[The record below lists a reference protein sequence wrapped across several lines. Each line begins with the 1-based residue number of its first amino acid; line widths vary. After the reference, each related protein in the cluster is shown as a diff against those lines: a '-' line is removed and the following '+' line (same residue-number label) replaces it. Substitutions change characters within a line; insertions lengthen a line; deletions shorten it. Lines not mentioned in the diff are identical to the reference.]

1 MDTSSKKY
9 KKTFNKAVIF
19 NVVVIGVVLSITVII
34 NYVIFTGYEKS
45 RTAIWLLSFIIILAI
60 YTAISKVRNAL
71 LFFLLDDT
79 LNKLD
84 NNKSIDYSLAEV
96 SHFPKFLLNV
106 SGKGYLKFYNGLE
119 ELLDLAIESGRKVS
133 ENKGEEKTIN
143 NLIVSLEKPSKNI
156 VNLIKKLDGTS
167 DKEIL
172 EKLEKEEKELKLSIE
187 KLFECSKI
195 LSRKLDVERTNIDIV
210 SIIKNTIEEMKDS
223 LTNNELI
230 FECEYD
236 NLYVYGDGEKIWLS
250 LKYLI
255 QNSIKHS
262 QDKSRIF
269 IEVIPERS
277 DKYDMFSRV
286 YINIKNTSKHILKGT
301 SDGIEIKAVRKLIE
315 VQSGEL
321 NIVKD
326 GDLFKSIITLEYG
339 GEKDANL

>member
-9 KKTFNKAVIF
+9 NKTFNKGLLF
-19 NVVVIGVVLSITVII
+19 NIAVIGVVLTITLVV
-34 NYVIFTGYEKS
+34 NYVIFVGYEKS

-60 YTAISKVRNAL
+60 FICINKVRNAL

-84 NNKSIDYSLAEV
+84 NNKSID
-96 SHFPKFLLNV
+96 
-106 SGKGYLKFYNGLE
+106 
-119 ELLDLAIESGRKVS
+119 
-133 ENKGEEKTIN
+133 
-143 NLIVSLEKPSKNI
+143 NLIE
-156 VNLIKKLDGTS
+156 KLDGTS

-172 EKLEKEEKELKLSIE
+172 DKLEKEEKELKLSIE
-187 KLFECSKI
+187 RLFECSKI
-195 LSRKLDVERTNIDIV
+195 LSRKLEVERTNIDIV

-223 LTNNELI
+223 LINNELV
-230 FECEYD
+230 FECAHD
-236 NLYVYGDGEKIWLS
+236 TLYVYGDGEKIWLS

-255 QNSIKHS
+255 QNAIKHS

-277 DKYDMFSRV
+277 DKYDMFSKV

-339 GEKDANL
+339 GEKNASL

>member
-9 KKTFNKAVIF
+9 NKTFNKGLLF
-19 NVVVIGVVLSITVII
+19 NIAVIGVVLTITLVV
-34 NYVIFTGYEKS
+34 NYVIFNGYEKS

-60 YTAISKVRNAL
+60 FICINKVRNAL

-84 NNKSIDYSLAEV
+84 KNKSIDYSLAEI
-96 SHFPKFLLNV
+96 SSFPKFLLNV
-106 SGKGYLKFYNGLE
+106 SGKGYLKFHNGLE

-143 NLIVSLEKPSKNI
+143 NLIVSLENPSNNI
-156 VNLIKKLDGTS
+156 VNLIKKLEDS
-167 DKEIL
+167 NNKEIL
-172 EKLEKEEKELKLSIE
+172 DNLEKEEIELKLSID

-195 LSRKLDVERTNIDIV
+195 LSRKLEVERNNIDIV
-210 SIIKNTIEEMKDS
+210 AIIKNTIEEMEDS
-223 LTNNELI
+223 LENNKLI

-236 NLYVYGDGEKIWLS
+236 TLYVYGDGEKIWLS

-255 QNSIKHS
+255 QNAIKHS

-277 DKYDMFSRV
+277 DKYDMFSKV
-286 YINIKNTSKHILKGT
+286 YINIKNTSQHILKGT

-339 GEKDANL
+339 GEKNANI

>member
-9 KKTFNKAVIF
+9 KKTFNKAVLF
-19 NVVVIGVVLSITVII
+19 NIAIVGVVLSITLVV
-34 NYVIFTGYEKS
+34 NYVIFVGYDKS
-45 RTAIWLLSFIIILAI
+45 RTTIWLLGFIIILAI
-60 YTAISKVRNAL
+60 YIAISKVRNAL

-84 NNKSIDYSLAEV
+84 NNKSIDYS
-96 SHFPKFLLNV
+96 HFPKFLLNA
-106 SGKGYLKFYNGLE
+106 SGKGYLKFYNRLE

-143 NLIVSLEKPSKNI
+143 NLIVSLENPSNNI
-156 VNLIKKLDGTS
+156 VNLIEKLDGTS

-172 EKLEKEEKELKLSIE
+172 DKLEKEEIELKLSIE

-195 LSRKLDVERTNIDIV
+195 LSRKLEVERTNIDIV
-210 SIIKNTIEEMKDS
+210 SIIKNTIEDMKDS

-255 QNSIKHS
+255 QNAIKHS

-277 DKYDMFSRV
+277 DKYDMFSKV

-339 GEKDANL
+339 GEKDANI